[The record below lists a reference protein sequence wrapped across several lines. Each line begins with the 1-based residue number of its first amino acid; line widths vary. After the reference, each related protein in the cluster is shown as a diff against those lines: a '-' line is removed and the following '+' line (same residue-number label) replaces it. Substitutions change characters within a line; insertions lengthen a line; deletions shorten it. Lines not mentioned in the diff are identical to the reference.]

1 MVLTDVFI
9 NRYKTVNENRSD
21 AVVKYFTDEV
31 NKAALRLRNAEDQ
44 LLEFNKTNNIINYYE
59 QSKAVADMKEKLDQ
73 EYNNAMVKFEAS
85 AAV

>member
-1 MVLTDVFI
+1 LVLTDVFI